1 VFVPMR
7 TLEWILPR
15 IWLLPWLRVRII
27 STVVLNKAISELSVK
42 CVFRRCRIR
51 QVRAATSAQIMR
63 YTM

>member
-1 VFVPMR
+1 
-7 TLEWILPR
+7 
-15 IWLLPWLRVRII
+15 VRII
-27 STVVLNKAISELSVK
+27 STVVLNKAMSELSVK